1 MIKIFVIGKPKTKFI
16 KSGIEQYLKWNKKYD
31 RVELIELPLSTDL
44 NKITSEEYKK
54 QDKEK
59 FAKYYLPDVF
69 KVVLDER
76 GKELSSIE
84 FANKIE
90 KWRIGRKNISFF
102 IGGPLG
108 HHEEIRKNADFLL
121 SISRMTFTHEM
132 AVLLLLEQIYRA
144 FKINNNEKY
153 HY

>member
-16 KSGIEQYLKWNKKYD
+16 KMGIEQYLKWNKKYD
-31 RVELIELPLSTDL
+31 RVELIELPLSADL
-44 NKITSEEYKK
+44 NKITVAQYKK

-59 FAKYYLPDVF
+59 FDKYFLPDVF
-69 KVVLDER
+69 KIVLDER
-76 GKELSSIE
+76 GKELTSIE
-84 FANKIE
+84 FSQKIE
-90 KWRIGRKNISFF
+90 KWRIGKKNLSFF

-108 HHEEIRKNADFLL
+108 HHEEITKNADFLL
-121 SISRMTFTHEM
+121 SISKMTFTHEM
-132 AVLLLLEQIYRA
+132 AVLLLLEQLYRA

>member
-16 KSGIEQYLKWNKKYD
+16 KMGIEQYLKWSSKYD
-31 RVELIELPLSTDL
+31 RVELIELPLSNDL
-44 NKITSEEYKK
+44 NKPEEYKK

-59 FAKYYLPDVF
+59 FDKYFLPDVF
-69 KVVLDER
+69 KVVLDEK
-76 GKELSSIE
+76 GKELSSID
-84 FANKIE
+84 FAKKIE
-90 KWRIGRKNISFF
+90 TWRIGKKNISFF

-108 HHEEIRKNADFLL
+108 HHEDIKNNADYLL
-121 SISRMTFTHEM
+121 SISKMTFTHEM
-132 AVLLLLEQIYRA
+132 AVLLLLEQLYRA

>member
-16 KSGIEQYLKWNKKYD
+16 KMGIEQYLKWNKKYD
-31 RVELIELPLSTDL
+31 RVELIELPLSADL
-44 NKITSEEYKK
+44 NKITVDQYKK

-59 FAKYYLPDVF
+59 FDKYFLPDVF
-69 KVVLDER
+69 KIVLDER
-76 GKELSSIE
+76 GKELTSIE
-84 FANKIE
+84 FSQKIE
-90 KWRIGRKNISFF
+90 KWRIGKKNLSFF

-108 HHEEIRKNADFLL
+108 HHKEITKNADFLL
-121 SISRMTFTHEM
+121 SISKMTFTHEM
-132 AVLLLLEQIYRA
+132 AVLLLLEQLYRA

>member
-1 MIKIFVIGKPKTKFI
+1 MIKIYVIGKPKTKFI
-16 KSGIEQYLKWNKKYD
+16 KSGIEQYLKWNGKYD

-59 FAKYYLPDVF
+59 FDKYFLPDVF

-76 GKELSSIE
+76 GKELSSID
-84 FANKIE
+84 FAKKIE
-90 KWRIGRKNISFF
+90 RWRIGKKNISFF

-108 HHEEIRKNADFLL
+108 HHEEIRKNADFLF
-121 SISRMTFTHEM
+121 SISKMTFTHEM

>member
-16 KSGIEQYLKWNKKYD
+16 KLGIEQYLKWNKKYD
-31 RVELIELPLSTDL
+31 RVELIELPLSNDL
-44 NKITSEEYKK
+44 NKITVKEYKK

-59 FAKYYLPDVF
+59 FDKYFLPDVF

-76 GKELSSIE
+76 GKELSSVD

-90 KWRIGRKNISFF
+90 KWRIGKKNISFF

-108 HHEEIRKNADFLL
+108 HHEDIRKNADFLL
-121 SISRMTFTHEM
+121 SISKMTFTHEI

>member
-16 KSGIEQYLKWNKKYD
+16 KLGIEQYLKWNRKYD
-31 RVELIELPLSTDL
+31 KVELIELPLSNDL
-44 NKITSEEYKK
+44 NKITPEEYKN
-54 QDKEK
+54 QDKVKFEK
-59 FAKYYLPDVF
+59 YFLPDVF
-69 KVVLDER
+69 KVILDER
-76 GKELSSIE
+76 GEQLPSIE

-90 KWRIGRKNISFF
+90 RWRIGK
-102 IGGPLG
+102 
-108 HHEEIRKNADFLL
+108 KNADFLL
-121 SISRMTFTHEM
+121 SISKMTFTHEM